1 MRLEIETAR
10 LRLRPFREEDLDA
23 LAAIRSD
30 AEVMRY
36 IGAGLPQSRETTRLF
51 IEKNSVRW
59 AARGLGLSA
68 VEFKGRE
75 GLLGWCGLAPLEE
88 TEEVE
93 VGYGFARE
101 HWGQG
106 LATEA
111 AYAALGYGF
120 ETLALDEIA
129 AVAYPENLASRRVME
144 KLGMK
149 YLRPAFFYGVNVV
162 YYAIKRQEFFSK
174 SESSIV
180 HRKNR

>member
-10 LRLRPFREEDLDA
+10 LRLRPFREADLDA
-23 LAAIRSD
+23 LAAIRAD
-30 AEVMRY
+30 PEVMRY
-36 IGAGLPQSRETTRLF
+36 IGAGLPQDRKTTRVF

-68 VEFKGRE
+68 VEFKGRAR
-75 GLLGWCGLAPLEE
+75 LLGWCGLAPLEE

-111 AYAALGYGF
+111 ARAALGYGF
-120 ETLALDEIA
+120 ETLSLDKIA

-149 YLRPAFFYGVNVV
+149 YRRPAFFYGVNVV
-162 YYAIKRQEFFSK
+162 YYDITRQEFLVNR
-174 SESSIV
+174 ES
-180 HRKNR
+180 

>member
-10 LRLRPFREEDLDA
+10 LRLRPFREDDLDA
-23 LAAIRSD
+23 LAVIRAD
-30 AEVMRY
+30 PEVMRY
-36 IGAGLPQSRETTRLF
+36 IGAGTPQDRETTRVY
-51 IEKNSVRW
+51 IEKNRAW
-59 AARGLGLSA
+59 TARGLGMSA

-75 GLLGWCGLAPLEE
+75 GFLLGWCGLAPLEE

-101 HWGQG
+101 HWSQG

-111 AYAALGYGF
+111 ARAALAYGF
-120 ETLALDEIA
+120 DALALEKIA

-162 YYAIKRQEFFSK
+162 YYAITRQEFLVNR
-174 SESSIV
+174 ES
-180 HRKNR
+180 